1 MMKCSIFCPFPS
13 TSQKCKGKWS
23 VRTSGSDKKP
33 SQKSQ
38 KLSLHEKILLLPK
51 ILWVVISYLFYAV
64 ILWKKECHTIKS
76 SPWHDGSSSSH
87 TFLYQKNWFIQ
98 CCPSWKRESFTTSAE
113 AKWLFRQA
121 SYHPKW
127 GVSLKDSISTNFKSI
142 RSSNRRCNLGQKIP
156 GNLIYH
162 KVVCAF

>member
-1 MMKCSIFCPFPS
+1 MMKCSIFCPFPFCS
-13 TSQKCKGKWS
+13 YSKKCKGKWS
-23 VRTSGSDKKP
+23 VRTSSSSPKKVKPRKKP
-33 SQKSQ
+33 
-38 KLSLHEKILLLPK
+38 KIEFAWGNSMMIKMPK

-113 AKWLFRQA
+113 AKWAFSQGT
-121 SYHPKW
+121 HPINQNGK
-127 GVSLKDSISTNFKSI
+127 
-142 RSSNRRCNLGQKIP
+142 P
-156 GNLIYH
+156 
-162 KVVCAF
+162 